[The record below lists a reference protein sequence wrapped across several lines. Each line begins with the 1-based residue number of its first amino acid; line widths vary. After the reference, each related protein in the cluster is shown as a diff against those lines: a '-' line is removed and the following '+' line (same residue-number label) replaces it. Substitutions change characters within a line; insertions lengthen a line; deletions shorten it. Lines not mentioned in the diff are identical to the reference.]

1 MTVRLFVYF
10 SYMVD
15 AADHEKLEASRNE
28 LHALL
33 EKEQLNGIPVS
44 SHYKL

>member
-1 MTVRLFVYF
+1 
-10 SYMVD
+10 MVD

-33 EKEQLNGIPVS
+33 EKEQLSGIPVRIS
-44 SHYKL
+44 LSAQYA

>member
-1 MTVRLFVYF
+1 M
-10 SYMVD
+10 D

-33 EKEQLNGIPVS
+33 EKEQLAGIPVS
-44 SHYKL
+44 N